1 MKKNP
6 KHCWTLLLPSLH
18 SSVKEL
24 PSSLCPS
31 TWCQGTSP
39 APTVHA
45 LAKQRLCTVN
55 NWNQPTYSPPGQTL
69 TRTLKPH
76 RGIRQIT
83 ESRAWLFLANTVL
96 PTQGDLLGT
105 ARDGGADTK
114 GERGQR
120 NQARSRRAQP
130 MAALPGVRGKS
141 QVSLPPTA
149 LTPASMAVLLA
160 SPALSGTSH
169 SRALLWLDSS

>member
-1 MKKNP
+1 M
-6 KHCWTLLLPSLH
+6 PSLH
-18 SSVKEL
+18 SSVKGL
-24 PSSLCPS
+24 PSLLCPS
-31 TWCQGTSP
+31 TWCQGLSP
-39 APTVHA
+39 APTAHA
-45 LAKQRLCTVN
+45 VATQRLCTVN

-69 TRTLKPH
+69 TGTLKPH
-76 RGIRQIT
+76 GGIRQMQCLVT

-96 PTQGDLLGT
+96 PTQGDLLGR

-120 NQARSRRAQP
+120 NQPRSRRAQP
-130 MAALPGVRGKS
+130 MAALPGVRRKS

-149 LTPASMAVLLA
+149 LTPVSVAVLLA

>member
-1 MKKNP
+1 M
-6 KHCWTLLLPSLH
+6 PSLH
-18 SSVKEL
+18 SSVKGL
-24 PSSLCPS
+24 PSLLCPS
-31 TWCQGTSP
+31 TWCQGLSP
-39 APTVHA
+39 APTAHA
-45 LAKQRLCTVN
+45 VATQRLCTVN

-69 TRTLKPH
+69 TGTLKPH
-76 RGIRQIT
+76 GGIRQMQCLVT

-96 PTQGDLLGT
+96 PTQGDLLGR

-120 NQARSRRAQP
+120 NQPRSRRAQP
-130 MAALPGVRGKS
+130 MAALPGVRMKS

-149 LTPASMAVLLA
+149 LTPVSVAVLLA
-160 SPALSGTSH
+160 NPALSGTSH